1 MIALTI
7 TVLKLVTKVLSSYFY
22 NKKIERNFKI
32 AGIRERERER
42 ERRYKLYK
50 TKRNK
55 IQPSPPYH
63 TLLPLIINKK

>member
-32 AGIRERERER
+32 AGKRERERER
-42 ERRYKLYK
+42 EREDTNCIKQRETKSNRLLHTILYF
-50 TKRNK
+50 
-55 IQPSPPYH
+55 
-63 TLLPLIINKK
+63 L